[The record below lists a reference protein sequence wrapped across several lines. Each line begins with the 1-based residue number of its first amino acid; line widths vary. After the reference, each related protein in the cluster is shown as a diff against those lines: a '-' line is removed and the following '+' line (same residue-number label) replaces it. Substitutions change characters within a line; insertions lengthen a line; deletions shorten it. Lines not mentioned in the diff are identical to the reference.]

1 MDFRLSDEQRMLQD
15 TVSRL
20 VREQYSFETR
30 MKLMDSEPGF
40 SRELWQQY
48 AEVGLLAIG
57 LSEESGGFGG
67 GIELMLV
74 AQELGR
80 GLVLEPYLASVV
92 LSGSLID
99 KAGSAEQKEDLLGR
113 MSMGELIVAF
123 AHGEPQSRYNLSE
136 VSTRAEREG
145 DGWKLSGDK
154 AVVLHGDHADL
165 LIVSARVS
173 GELRDRDGIG
183 LFLVDPK
190 ADGVRIRGYQTIDG
204 LRAAEVALDGVA
216 VGKDAVLGE
225 PGSAYSAIEY
235 AVGRGIVALCAEAV
249 GAMEV
254 TNELTLDYLKTR
266 KQFGV
271 PIGSFQVLQHRMAD
285 MQIALEQSRSMA
297 ILAASRLESESPE
310 REQALSAT
318 KYYIGKAGRF
328 ISEEAIQL
336 HGGIGMTWE
345 YSMAH
350 YAKRLVMIDHQ
361 LGDTDFHLE
370 RFANS
375 QDAAESAA

>member
-57 LSEESGGFGG
+57 LSEDVGGFGG

-113 MSMGELIVAF
+113 MIAGELIVAF
-123 AHGEPQSRYNLSE
+123 AHGEPQSRYNLTE
-136 VSTRAEREG
+136 VGTRAERDG

-154 AVVLHGDHADL
+154 SVVVHGDHADL
-165 LIVSARVS
+165 VIVSARVS

-204 LRAAEVALDGVA
+204 LRAAEIALDGVA

-225 PGSAYSAIEY
+225 PGSAYPAIEH

-285 MQIALEQSRSMA
+285 MQIALEQSRSMT

-375 QDAAESAA
+375 QDGAESAA